1 MISYLACW
9 VLRRFTHYFEQY
21 YIATLKFKK
30 IFPKRVGFLVNI
42 EGGANS
48 LIGKNCELVKRIN
61 RNE

>member
-9 VLRRFTHYFEQY
+9 ILRRFTHYFEQY

-30 IFPKRVGFLVNI
+30 IFSKQVGFLVNI
-42 EGGANS
+42 GGANS
-48 LIGKNCELVKRIN
+48 LIGKNCELVSSKH